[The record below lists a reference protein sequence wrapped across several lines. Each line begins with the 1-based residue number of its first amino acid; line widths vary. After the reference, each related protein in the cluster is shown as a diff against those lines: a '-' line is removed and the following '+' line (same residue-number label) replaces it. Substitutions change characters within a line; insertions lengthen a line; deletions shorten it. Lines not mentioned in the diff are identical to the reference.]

1 MKQIKIGII
10 AALFLPL
17 LASCGSGGYE
27 ITMDDQVVG
36 DSIVFTGLEHNS
48 VGLVYEIEYD
58 VDKFDVTKDFEYK
71 NPKNKRMRGGDKG
84 TATYT
89 LRPKAKGKYTLYE
102 VETFKGKEQKRIEH
116 KVVVKRK

>member
-17 LASCGSGGYE
+17 LASCGNGGYE

-48 VGLVYEIEYD
+48 VGLVYEIEFD
-58 VDKFDVTKDFEYK
+58 EKKFDINKTFKY
-71 NPKNKRMRGGDKG
+71 NNIRNKRIPGGDKG
-84 TATYT
+84 MATYV
-89 LRPKAKGKYTLYE
+89 LFPKAKGKSTVYE

-116 KVVVKRK
+116 NVVVKRK